1 MGISNI
7 SESASPTGTRLYFS
21 SILPLGRPKCDMS
34 TNDVPDSRHSL
45 IDGIADRIRN
55 ESTTRSFS
63 IGTLKSTRIRTRFCF
78 TSKECN
84 ALIIT
89 KISVIIIFKGMN

>member
-1 MGISNI
+1 M
-7 SESASPTGTRLYFS
+7 SESVSPTGIRLNFS

-34 TNDVPDSRHSL
+34 TIDEPESRHSL
-45 IDGIADRIRN
+45 IDGITDWIRN

-63 IGTLKSTRIRTRFCF
+63 IGTLKSTRISTRFCF

-89 KISVIIIFKGMN
+89 KIFPWGCACDA